1 MDFTDSGSGFV
12 YGYLVNQSPFNLG
25 IYPKNETSGVAY
37 QVMAEINNGINVDGA
52 TRKPLNSVFVFKIL
66 SVIFF
71 FSFMVSM
78 LFHLGT
84 MQCKFLSRMFLMAN
98 QHKNDIICQ
107 IIFKILKILLYAI
120 CFRGDWQNR
129 MATAGKRHYELIILY
144 LAKYNM
150 SYIIPTPIMY

>member
-12 YGYLVNQSPFNLG
+12 YGYRVNQSPFNLG

-37 QVMAEINNGINVDGA
+37 QVMAEINNGVNVDGV

-84 MQCKFLSRMFLMAN
+84 MQCKIAVNVFSW
-98 QHKNDIICQ
+98 
-107 IIFKILKILLYAI
+107 LL
-120 CFRGDWQNR
+120 NR
-129 MATAGKRHYELIILY
+129 KVKL
-144 LAKYNM
+144 
-150 SYIIPTPIMY
+150 

>member
-1 MDFTDSGSGFV
+1 MEIDNISFPDAILQVTSFLDFTDSGSGFV

-37 QVMAEINNGINVDGA
+37 QVMAEINNGINVDGV

-84 MQCKFLSRMFLMAN
+84 MQCKIAVNVFSQLLNRKRN
-98 QHKNDIICQ
+98 TCQ
-107 IIFKILKILLYAI
+107 VIFKTLQMLFYAI
-120 CFRGDWQNR
+120 YF
-129 MATAGKRHYELIILY
+129 KKYENQE
-144 LAKYNM
+144 KY
-150 SYIIPTPIMY
+150 SKY